1 MERPVIH
8 ELHSLLSAH
17 PETLAR
23 EAIGLAGL
31 VVAILAALF
40 VPALA

>member
-1 MERPVIH
+1 MIDDLR
-8 ELHSLLSAH
+8 SLLSAH

-23 EAIGLAGL
+23 EALGLAGL
-31 VVAILAALF
+31 LVAILAALF